1 MRDGNLRERHNA
13 KYNYIIYNKPRM
25 DLSRKFSGR
34 VIGLILF
41 ILVVLF
47 VGSAFNANLEGFG
60 MDDLTNMAKAGSS
73 SGGNSSGGNSSAKSG
88 SYNS

>member
-1 MRDGNLRERHNA
+1 
-13 KYNYIIYNKPRM
+13 M
-25 DLSRKFSGR
+25 DLSKIFSGR

-60 MDDLTNMAKAGSS
+60 MDDLINMTNVSS
-73 SGGNSSGGNSSAKSG
+73 SSGGNSSAKSG
-88 SYNS
+88 SYK